1 MTTAPA
7 TAPTATPKTTARTA
21 ARAAAPT
28 TTAAPKT
35 TATDWAGRAEPR
47 ARFRDLLAAEWLK
60 FRSLRSIPWVLGLSA
75 LVIVAADIKSAL
87 YTHDHYTPGSGDPV
101 VMAQIALNDAFN
113 VVSAD
118 ILLLVGGSIGALAIA
133 GEYATGLIRT
143 TLAAVPDRRAVVAAK
158 ACVLAA
164 VMLAFGVL
172 TVGVSFGVSQA
183 ILSDLGIG
191 QSLTDPLALRYV
203 AAAVLFGP
211 VCALVGLG
219 LGTLI
224 RHSAGSVL
232 GTVVVLF
239 FLPSLLTER
248 YRWTADLLH
257 ALPLTAWQR
266 LARTSMAGLRP
277 TEYPATVTG
286 SWITLAAWAIV
297 PVVVAAAV
305 IRRRDH

>member
-1 MTTAPA
+1 MNTLMTAG
-7 TAPTATPKTTARTA
+7 TATTDSRVRRTGP
-21 ARAAAPT
+21 RALDT
-28 TTAAPKT
+28 
-35 TATDWAGRAEPR
+35 EPR
-47 ARFRDLLAAEWLK
+47 ARFTDLLAAEWLK

-75 LVIVAADIKSAL
+75 LAVIAAGLKSAL
-87 YTHDHYTPGSGDPV
+87 YTRDHYTPGDGDPV
-101 VMAQIALNDAFN
+101 VMAQLALNDAFN
-113 VVSAD
+113 MAAAD
-118 ILLLVGGSIGALAIA
+118 ILLLVAGGLGAIVIA

-143 TLAAVPDRRAVVAAK
+143 TLAAVPDRRAVLLAK

-164 VMLAFGVL
+164 AMLGYGLL
-172 TVGVSFGVSQA
+172 TVGVSFGLTQA
-183 ILSDLGIG
+183 ILSDVGIG
-191 QSLTDPLALRYV
+191 QSLSDPAAFRYV

-224 RHSAGSVL
+224 RHSAGAVV

-257 ALPLTAWQR
+257 ALPLPAFQR
-266 LARTSMAGLRP
+266 LARTTLAGMRP

-286 SWITLAAWAIV
+286 SWITFAAWALGS
-297 PVVVAAAV
+297 VAVATLV
-305 IRRRDH
+305 IHRRDH